1 MCGIPA
7 FCRFDSND
15 PQSDAIPAE
24 SETILRRMTR
34 ALSHRGPD
42 GQGTWH
48 GDGVGLGYARLA
60 VVDLTAGARPFVS
73 EDGRSVLV
81 LNGEIYNHDLLRDEL
96 VRQGRRFRT
105 RTDTE
110 VLLQLYEAMGE
121 RCLERLRGMFAF
133 AIWDRSK
140 RRLMLARDRLG
151 IKPLYYRCHED
162 GFVFGSELKS
172 ILEYPGVS
180 RVVDE
185 RAIEEFFTFGYV
197 PAPRTVLHGISK
209 LEAGQA
215 LFVTTHG
222 VEATRYW
229 DLDFSPEGRP
239 GGDALAQELRE
250 AINKAVAG
258 QLGSDVPVGTLLS
271 GGVDSTAVLG
281 FMTERLVEGVPSFTA
296 SFPGTRDEDQAFADL
311 AARRYE
317 SEWKDVPI
325 PEPTPELLDTMA
337 WHFDEPFAD
346 PSAVPTFLVC
356 AEARR
361 RVTVCLSG
369 DGGDE
374 SFGGYRRYRDNESRK
389 AVRGLVPE
397 REAAAL
403 LSTAGRW
410 APDSKWIPKPLRLR
424 SLLRGASEGPLACY
438 ASEMSICDAASKS
451 RLFGASLKERL
462 AGYEAMSVLEECF
475 GRSARWDS
483 TAQLQYADFKTYL
496 ADGILTKVDRASMA
510 HGLEVRVP
518 LLDHPLVEFMAHLP
532 SSTKVAWGRGKRLLR
547 QSLRGIV
554 PEQILNR
561 RKRGFTPPL
570 GRWLEGSAGALFE
583 SRVLGGG
590 PFVSSLLDMDE
601 VHRLWTEHRAG
612 GRGRSQLLWAILVLE
627 TWGRCFQ

>member
-1 MCGIPA
+1 M
-7 FCRFDSND
+7 N
-15 PQSDAIPAE
+15 
-24 SETILRRMTR
+24 R

-42 GQGTWH
+42 GQGTWL
-48 GDGVGLGYARLA
+48 GDGAGLAYVRLA
-60 VVDLTAGARPFVS
+60 VVDLAAGSRPFVS
-73 EDGRSVLV
+73 EDGRTVLV
-81 LNGEIYNHDLLRDEL
+81 LNGEIYNHNELRDEL

-110 VLLQLYEAMGE
+110 VLLQLYDAMGE
-121 RCLERLRGMFAF
+121 RCLGRLRGMFAF
-133 AIWDRSK
+133 AIWDRNK

-151 IKPLYYRCHED
+151 IKPLYYHSGGD

-180 RVVDE
+180 RAVDE
-185 RAIEEFFTFGYV
+185 RAVEDFFTFGYV
-197 PAPRTVLHGISK
+197 PAPRTILHGISK

-215 LFVTTHG
+215 LFVSARG
-222 VEATRYW
+222 VETTRYW
-229 DLDFSPEGRP
+229 DLDFTPESRP
-239 GGDALAQELRE
+239 GGEVLTQELR
-250 AINKAVAG
+250 AALDNAVAG

-281 FMTERLVEGVPSFTA
+281 FMTERLAVGVPSFTA
-296 SFPGTRDEDQAFADL
+296 SFPGTRDEDQEFAGL

-374 SFGGYRRYRDNESRK
+374 SFGGYRRYRENESRK
-389 AVRGLVPE
+389 MVRGLVPE
-397 REAAAL
+397 RGAEAL
-403 LSTAGRW
+403 LATAGGW
-410 APDSKWIPKPLRLR
+410 APDSRWIPKPLRLR
-424 SLLRGASEGPLACY
+424 SLLRGASEGPLTCY
-438 ASEMSICDAASKS
+438 ANEMSICDAESKR
-451 RLFGASLKERL
+451 RLFGASLKKRL
-462 AGYEAMSVLEECF
+462 AGYEARSVLEECF
-475 GRSARWDS
+475 ERSARWDS
-483 TAQLQYADFKTYL
+483 TSQLQYTDFKTYL

-547 QSLRGIV
+547 QSLRGVV

-570 GRWLEGSAGALFE
+570 GRWLEGSVGALFE
-583 SRVLGGG
+583 SRVIGGG
-590 PFVSSLLDMDE
+590 PFVSNILDMDE
-601 VHRLWTEHRAG
+601 VRRLWTDHRAG
-612 GRGRSQLLWAILVLE
+612 ARGRSQLLWAILVLE
-627 TWGRCFQ
+627 TWGRRFQ